1 MKEPYIVSRVPV
13 MQPKDTTG
21 EILETIKYASWE
33 ELQQVFVIDTQ
44 QRLQGCIDLYQLL
57 RCDATDNA
65 GTLLKPCFA
74 VSKKHSLEYAIHALR
89 KVIKEVPITDEQG
102 VFPSQT
108 IIETLRKEHIED
120 LHKMASIRKESIQA
134 RKAVEA
140 SPLRN
145 VRHRL
150 PWLLAGL
157 AGSFTSTYLMAG
169 YEQILKSYLALSLS
183 RIHLKKMLYTELRTG
198 MLIGLY

>member
-74 VSKKHSLEYAIHALR
+74 VSKKHSWSMPPMR
-89 KVIKEVPITDEQG
+89 FG
-102 VFPSQT
+102 
-108 IIETLRKEHIED
+108 
-120 LHKMASIRKESIQA
+120 
-134 RKAVEA
+134 
-140 SPLRN
+140 
-145 VRHRL
+145 RL
-150 PWLLAGL
+150 
-157 AGSFTSTYLMAG
+157 
-169 YEQILKSYLALSLS
+169 
-183 RIHLKKMLYTELRTG
+183 LKKFLLQMSREFSV
-198 MLIGLY
+198 

>member
-1 MKEPYIVSRVPV
+1 
-13 MQPKDTTG
+13 
-21 EILETIKYASWE
+21 
-33 ELQQVFVIDTQ
+33 
-44 QRLQGCIDLYQLL
+44 
-57 RCDATDNA
+57 
-65 GTLLKPCFA
+65 
-74 VSKKHSLEYAIHALR
+74 
-89 KVIKEVPITDEQG
+89 
-102 VFPSQT
+102 
-108 IIETLRKEHIED
+108 
-120 LHKMASIRKESIQA
+120 MASIRKESIQA

-140 SPLRN
+140 PPLRN